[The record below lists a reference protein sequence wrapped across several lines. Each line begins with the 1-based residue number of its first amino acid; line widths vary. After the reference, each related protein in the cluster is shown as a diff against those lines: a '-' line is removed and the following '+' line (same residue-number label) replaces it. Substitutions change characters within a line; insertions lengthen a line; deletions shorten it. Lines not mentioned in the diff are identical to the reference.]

1 MEHGLCDI
9 SPVELAAVASSLS
22 DSGRAAILISLL
34 DGRART
40 ASELAF
46 VAGVSPQ
53 TASAHLARLVDTGL
67 VSVVRQGR
75 HRYHRLT
82 GPEAAHVMEAL
93 AVIAATPP
101 RRHRIPGPR
110 DRLLREGRTCYD
122 HFAGRLGVAIADAL
136 LAAEAIIERPREGGG
151 HFEITTEGERRLAM
165 LEVDVPA
172 LRRES
177 RPLCRCCIDWSE
189 RRPHIAGA
197 VGAQLT
203 TNALRIGWVQ
213 RLGDTRGVS
222 VTPMGRSIFR
232 DAIGLDLDLPLAA

>member
-1 MEHGLCDI
+1 MEHGLSDI
-9 SPVELAAVASSLS
+9 SPVELAAVASSLG

-53 TASAHLARLVDTGL
+53 TASGHLARLVDTGL
-67 VSVVRQGR
+67 VTVARQGR
-75 HRYHRLT
+75 HRYHRLA
-82 GPEAAHVMEAL
+82 GPETARAMEAL
-93 AVIAATPP
+93 AVLAATPT

-136 LAAEAIIERPREGGG
+136 LAAGAIIESGE
-151 HFEITTEGERRLAM
+151 HFAITTEGERRLAL

-172 LRRES
+172 LRRDS

-189 RRPHIAGA
+189 RRPHLAGA
-197 VGAQLT
+197 VGAHLT
-203 TNALRIGWVQ
+203 ANALRLGWVL

-222 VTPMGRSIFR
+222 VTPTGRRIFR
-232 DAIGLDLDLPLAA
+232 DAIGLNLDLPLAA

>member
-1 MEHGLCDI
+1 MEHGLSDV
-9 SPVELAAVASSLS
+9 SPVELAAVASSLG
-22 DSGRAAILISLL
+22 DAGRAAILISLL

-53 TASAHLARLVDTGL
+53 TASAHLARLVDSGL
-67 VSVVRQGR
+67 VAVARQGR
-75 HRYHRLT
+75 HRYHRLAS
-82 GPEAAHVMEAL
+82 PEAARAMEAL
-93 AVIAATPP
+93 TVLAAAQP

-136 LAAEAIIERPREGGG
+136 LAVGAIIESGG
-151 HFEITTEGERRLAM
+151 HFEITTEGERRLGLLA
-165 LEVDVPA
+165 VDVPT
-172 LRRES
+172 LRQDS

-189 RRPHIAGA
+189 RRPHLAGA
-197 VGAQLT
+197 VGAHLAS
-203 TNALRIGWVQ
+203 NALRLGWVQ

-222 VTPMGRSIFR
+222 VTPVGRAIFR